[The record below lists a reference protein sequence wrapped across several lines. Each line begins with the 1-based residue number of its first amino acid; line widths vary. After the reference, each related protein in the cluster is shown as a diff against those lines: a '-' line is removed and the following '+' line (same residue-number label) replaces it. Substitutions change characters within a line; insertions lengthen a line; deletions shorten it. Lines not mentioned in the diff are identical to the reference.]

1 MSTSTSGSGSREESL
16 KHFVEG
22 DDGVLV
28 VVHDLV
34 HGVLQD
40 QVVDLLGITQLVL
53 QLRVLVYLLLHLEE
67 KQIKYILVSNNP
79 WSITG
84 FLQILTSIVPVTR
97 TPDF

>member
-1 MSTSTSGSGSREESL
+1 MSTSTPSSGGREESL

-22 DDGVLV
+22 YDGVLV

-40 QVVDLLGITQLVL
+40 QVVDLVGIAQLVL
-53 QLRVLVYLLLHLEE
+53 QLRVLVHLLLHLEE
-67 KQIKYILVSNNP
+67 KKIKYILVLNNP
-79 WSITG
+79 CPITG
-84 FLQILTSIVPVTR
+84 FHQILTSMVPVTR

>member
-40 QVVDLLGITQLVL
+40 QVVDLVGIAQLVL

-67 KQIKYILVSNNP
+67 KQIKYKLVPNNP
-79 WSITG
+79 CPITG
-84 FLQILTSIVPVTR
+84 FLQILTSMVPVTR

>member
-1 MSTSTSGSGSREESL
+1 MSTSTSGSGGREESL

-40 QVVDLLGITQLVL
+40 QVVDLVGIAQLVL

-67 KQIKYILVSNNP
+67 KKIKLLCGSEQPMADNWIPPN
-79 WSITG
+79 T
-84 FLQILTSIVPVTR
+84 
-97 TPDF
+97 D